1 MYAHMYPAWKVTL
14 PMAITQ
20 LGPCLDQGW
29 SPSPKWWSRGLGR
42 LLEQLEQLELTWGTS
57 WSMLEMLPQKNSD
70 PKRSAGSLQFLWI
83 THRFFLRRK
92 THLPVQ
98 SEWRA
103 VGSVSGPIPYSRD
116 RRDSIQPKLGM
127 NWTLAGSLMN
137 PPYVC
142 MYIWYMIYVYI
153 MSTPDSGSI

>member
-1 MYAHMYPAWKVTL
+1 MYAHMFPAWKVTL

-29 SPSPKWWSRGLGR
+29 SPSPKWWSQGLGR
-42 LLEQLEQLELTWGTS
+42 LLEQLEHLELTWGTS
-57 WSMLEMLPQKNSD
+57 ACWRCCPRKI

-103 VGSVSGPIPYSRD
+103 IGSVSGPIPYSRD
-116 RRDSIQPKLGM
+116 CRDSIQPKPGM
-127 NWTLAGSLMN
+127 NWTLGGSLMN
-137 PPYVC
+137 PPYLYVC
-142 MYIWYMIYVYI
+142 IIYIYI
-153 MSTPDSGSI
+153 MSTPDQYKHI